1 MEIRNLESFIQVAE
15 LGSFTK
21 AAESL
26 GYTQSSVSTQ
36 IRQLEKELGIPL
48 FERINHRVRLT
59 EKGKEILNL
68 THELFRTAEAIKKTV
83 DNPLT
88 LSGHIRIATAPSLC
102 HWLFQNNFEQ
112 FHRHFPDISLEVI
125 STSTEEMFRLL
136 SQNEIDLVYTLDH
149 HIYDRNYVIA
159 YEAPV
164 SCHFFCSSAHP
175 LASRESVPVKQLIHE
190 SFILTERNTSY
201 QKLLDQHLTSLSLE
215 ITPFLELSDTSLITQ
230 MLQKGLEVSFLPDY
244 VAETAVQEKK
254 LARIPVPD
262 LNIEIWKQILYHQN
276 KWISPEIQAVIDYMG
291 REVFQ

>member
-1 MEIRNLESFIQVAE
+1 
-15 LGSFTK
+15 
-21 AAESL
+21 
-26 GYTQSSVSTQ
+26 
-36 IRQLEKELGIPL
+36 
-48 FERINHRVRLT
+48 
-59 EKGKEILNL
+59 
-68 THELFRTAEAIKKTV
+68 
-83 DNPLT
+83 
-88 LSGHIRIATAPSLC
+88 
-102 HWLFQNNFEQ
+102 
-112 FHRHFPDISLEVI
+112 
-125 STSTEEMFRLL
+125 MFRLL

-230 MLQKGLEVSFLPDY
+230 MLQKGWKSLFCRIMWRKP
-244 VAETAVQEKK
+244 AIQEKK

-262 LNIEIWKQILYHQN
+262 LNIEIWKQILTTKTSGFRRKYRRLLITWEGRSFSKTYPISYHL
-276 KWISPEIQAVIDYMG
+276 ISFASM
-291 REVFQ
+291 

>member
-68 THELFRTAEAIKKTV
+68 THELFRTAEAIKKTA

-230 MLQKGLEVSFLPDY
+230 MLQKGWKSLFCRIMWQKQLFRKKTRPYSRAGSEYRNLETDPLP
-244 VAETAVQEKK
+244 Q
-254 LARIPVPD
+254 
-262 LNIEIWKQILYHQN
+262 KQVDFAGNTGGY
-276 KWISPEIQAVIDYMG
+276 
-291 REVFQ
+291 

>member
-1 MEIRNLESFIQVAE
+1 
-15 LGSFTK
+15 
-21 AAESL
+21 
-26 GYTQSSVSTQ
+26 
-36 IRQLEKELGIPL
+36 
-48 FERINHRVRLT
+48 
-59 EKGKEILNL
+59 
-68 THELFRTAEAIKKTV
+68 
-83 DNPLT
+83 
-88 LSGHIRIATAPSLC
+88 
-102 HWLFQNNFEQ
+102 
-112 FHRHFPDISLEVI
+112 
-125 STSTEEMFRLL
+125 MFRLL

-244 VAETAVQEKK
+244 VAETAVQEKTRPYSRTGSEYRNLETDPLPQK
-254 LARIPVPD
+254 QVDLAG
-262 LNIEIWKQILYHQN
+262 NTGGY
-276 KWISPEIQAVIDYMG
+276 
-291 REVFQ
+291 

>member
-1 MEIRNLESFIQVAE
+1 
-15 LGSFTK
+15 
-21 AAESL
+21 
-26 GYTQSSVSTQ
+26 
-36 IRQLEKELGIPL
+36 
-48 FERINHRVRLT
+48 
-59 EKGKEILNL
+59 
-68 THELFRTAEAIKKTV
+68 
-83 DNPLT
+83 
-88 LSGHIRIATAPSLC
+88 
-102 HWLFQNNFEQ
+102 
-112 FHRHFPDISLEVI
+112 
-125 STSTEEMFRLL
+125 MFRLL

-262 LNIEIWKQILYHQN
+262 LNIEIWKQILYHKN

>member
-68 THELFRTAEAIKKTV
+68 THELFRTAEAIKKTA

-215 ITPFLELSDTSLITQ
+215 IDSFSGAQRYQPDHTDAAKRVGGLFSAGLCGGNSYSGKKTRPYSRAGSEYRNLETDPLP
-230 MLQKGLEVSFLPDY
+230 QKQVDFAGNTGGY
-244 VAETAVQEKK
+244 
-254 LARIPVPD
+254 
-262 LNIEIWKQILYHQN
+262 
-276 KWISPEIQAVIDYMG
+276 
-291 REVFQ
+291 

>member
-1 MEIRNLESFIQVAE
+1 MCIRDS
-15 LGSFTK
+15 
-21 AAESL
+21 
-26 GYTQSSVSTQ
+26 
-36 IRQLEKELGIPL
+36 
-48 FERINHRVRLT
+48 NHRVRLT

-68 THELFRTAEAIKKTV
+68 THELFRTAEAIKKTA

-262 LNIEIWKQILYHQN
+262 LNIEIWKQILYHKN